1 MSLRSLTTDV
11 GSLKGEGCSTSF
23 YNLNKEDEV
32 ARYRGPVCRHCR
44 REGIKL
50 FLKGDRCYTDK
61 CAVERRN
68 YAPGQH
74 GRARSKYSDY
84 GNQLREKQKVKRIY
98 GILEKQCRKTFRKAS
113 RQKGITGENFLVLL
127 ERRLDNVVFRLG
139 FANTRN
145 EARQLVDHR
154 HFLVNG
160 RLVNIP
166 SYLLKREDIV
176 ELKDTSR
183 KVARITESLE
193 SVERRG
199 IPRWLELDKDHFKGK
214 LADFPTREE
223 ITTPIQDQLIVELLS
238 RQI

>member
-1 MSLRSLTTDV
+1 M
-11 GSLKGEGCSTSF
+11 
-23 YNLNKEDEV
+23 

-50 FLKGDRCYTDK
+50 FLKGERCYTDK

-74 GRARSKYSDY
+74 GRTRSKFSDY

-98 GILEKQCRKTFRKAS
+98 GILEKQCRKSFRKAS
-113 RQKGITGENFLVLL
+113 RQRGITGENFLVLL

-139 FANTRN
+139 FASTRN
-145 EARQLVDHR
+145 EARQLVSHR

-160 RLVNIP
+160 KPTNIP
-166 SYLLKREDIV
+166 SCVLKPGDTV
-176 ELKDTSR
+176 ELREKSR
-183 KVARITESLE
+183 KVARITEALE

-199 IPRWLELDKDHFKGK
+199 TPRWLELDKDCFKGK
-214 LADFPTREE
+214 LADLPTREE
-223 ITTPIQDQLIVELLS
+223 ITTPIQEQLIVELLS

>member
-1 MSLRSLTTDV
+1 MSLRSPTTDV
-11 GSLKGEGCSTSF
+11 GSLKGEGYSKSF
-23 YNLNKEDEV
+23 YNLNKENEV

-44 REGIKL
+44 REGTKL

-139 FANTRN
+139 FSNTRN

-160 RLVNIP
+160 RSVNIP
-166 SYLLKREDIV
+166 SYILKRGDTI
-176 ELKDTSR
+176 ELKEKSR

-199 IPRWLELDKDHFKGK
+199 IPRWLELDRDHFKGT